1 MKNKEL
7 INDKKMRDKLSKVI
21 QHILQEAQFTNAK
34 QLAEQFMQEVLSK
47 YKYKVSGE
55 GHIDCKWATK
65 TFYNWALEQGV
76 SDNQLQVIFFVWP
89 EKDVVAPLKHKG
101 ILGKHYPDEGASHIA
116 PIYKDQVLDFTIGQ
130 FTGNDN
136 DLYRITPLDLVLTN
150 KSVYSKYGYGTNK
163 LNGEHYIVGKYKDV
177 VKKAEIKEPDMF
189 APPLKNAK

>member
-1 MKNKEL
+1 MKF
-7 INDKKMRDKLSKVI
+7 DKLI
-21 QHILQEAQFTNAK
+21 QHILQEAQFTNATILPE

-55 GHIDCKWATK
+55 GHIHCGWTTK

-76 SDNQLQVIFFVWP
+76 SDNQLQVIYFVWP

-101 ILGKHYPDEGASHIA
+101 ILGKHYNDAGESHIA

-136 DLYRITPLDLVLTN
+136 DLYRITPLDLVRTN

-177 VKKAEIKEPDMF
+177 VKKAEMEEPDMF
-189 APPLKNAK
+189 APPLQNAK